1 MLSERY
7 PIEKLRDL
15 LVAREDWHPY
25 PTWDE
30 REGWEAIPET
40 VRKAHIAKG
49 EVCLG
54 FRWEPFRATLFLEM
68 AHTGKRAIYDKHRAR
83 HRTALCDLVIAE
95 CVEGKGRFLDDI
107 VDGMWALCEESF
119 WGKPFTLSG
128 QKAGYDLPDTAEPIV
143 ALFVAEA
150 ASLVTWTCYLLG
162 PQITSYSSLILP
174 RVDREMQRR
183 MLGPCLDRDDFW
195 WMGFRSREGASS
207 PRVNNWNP
215 WINSNWLTST
225 LLMEED
231 PERRVA
237 AVDKSIRS
245 LDRFIDPYP
254 QDGGC
259 DEGPGYWGRAGASL
273 FECLE
278 TLHSVT
284 NGAIDVYDD
293 PLIQNIGK
301 FITRVQIHDR
311 YFVNFAD
318 AAALVSPS
326 PFLVYRY
333 GKRIGD
339 PDMMGLGAYF
349 AQRLDAATRGVGD
362 SIARQ
367 IPALLSIS
375 DLLDETPRQ
384 PLSREAWLPDVQVMT
399 ARDKAGSCDG
409 FYVAAKGGH
418 NAESHNHNDVGH
430 CIIYIDG
437 KPVIID
443 AGVET
448 YTGKTFSPDRYDI
461 WTMQSA
467 YHGLPTIDGVM
478 QSAGLASAARDV
490 TCVYDDEQ
498 AEFSADIAGA
508 YPEDAGIASW
518 QRSIRLIRGESVQ
531 IYDRYALT
539 REPDEITMGLLTPCE
554 VEDAG
559 AGLITLRSAA
569 LPDGRVS
576 GEGVLVFDSERLAV
590 EVEVL
595 PLEDEKMQHY
605 WGKHLRRIVFT
616 VLDPAMGGTLS
627 FRFSRIS
634 NG

>member
-7 PIEKLRDL
+7 PIEQLRDS

-25 PTWDE
+25 PTRDE

-40 VRKAHIAKG
+40 VREAHITKG
-49 EVCLG
+49 EACLG

-68 AHTGKRAIYDKHRAR
+68 AHTGKRAIYDRHRAR

-107 VDGMWALCEESF
+107 VDGVWALCEESF

-150 ASLVTWTCYLLG
+150 ASLISWTCYLLG
-162 PQITSYSSLILP
+162 PQIESYSSLILP
-174 RVDREMQRR
+174 RIDREMQRR
-183 MLGPCLDRDDFW
+183 MLGPCLERDDFW
-195 WMGFRSREGASS
+195 WMGFRPREGASS

-215 WINSNWLTST
+215 WINSNWLTSA
-225 LLMEED
+225 LLMERD

-237 AVDKSIRS
+237 AVGKSIRS

-254 QDGGC
+254 KDGGC

-278 TLHSVT
+278 TLHSAT
-284 NGAIDVYDD
+284 NGTIDVYDD

-301 FITRVQIHDR
+301 FITRVQINDR

-326 PFLVYRY
+326 PFLVYRF
-333 GKRIGD
+333 GKRIAD
-339 PDMMGLGAYF
+339 PDMMAMGAYF
-349 AQRLDAATRGVGD
+349 GESGDVVNSGVGD

-367 IPALLSIS
+367 IPALLSITE
-375 DLLDETPRQ
+375 LLDETPRQ
-384 PLSREAWLPDVQVMT
+384 PLPREAWLPDVQVMT
-399 ARDKAGSCDG
+399 ARDKAGSCEG

-430 CIIYIDG
+430 CIVYVDG

-478 QSAGLASAARDV
+478 QAPGLQAAARDV
-490 TCVYDDEQ
+490 ACTVEDGS
-498 AEFSADIAGA
+498 ATFTADIAGA
-508 YPEDAGIASW
+508 YPESAGVRTW
-518 QRSIRLIRGESVQ
+518 IRTVDLMRGREVK
-531 IYDRYALT
+531 IGDRYVLSRKA
-539 REPDEITMGLLTPCE
+539 DEIQMGILTPCG
-554 VEDAG
+554 VEDTGHGRIA
-559 AGLITLRSAA
+559 LCAA
-569 LPDGRVS
+569 SLPDGRES
-576 GEGVLVFDSERLAV
+576 GEATLHYDIGQMAFDV
-590 EVEVL
+590 ETIS
-595 PLEDEKMQHY
+595 LEDDKMQHY
-605 WGKHLRRIVFT
+605 WGAQMYRILFTFVNPGSEGETMLRIARS
-616 VLDPAMGGTLS
+616 G
-627 FRFSRIS
+627 RE
-634 NG
+634 